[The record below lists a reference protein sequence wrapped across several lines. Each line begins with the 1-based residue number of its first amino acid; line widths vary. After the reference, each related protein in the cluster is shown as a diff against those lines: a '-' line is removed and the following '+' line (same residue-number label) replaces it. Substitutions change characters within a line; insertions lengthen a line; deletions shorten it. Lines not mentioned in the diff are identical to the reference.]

1 MNIIFVDIS
10 SWISIRTFFTSDTTC
25 PRRHWSRE
33 SRFFKILFFFF
44 YFFKFQFWFGFGA
57 GDSWSRESSNSIPTR
72 AVSQSHTAIGK
83 MNGDGRRPDLF
94 GESKS
99 LRIYKEEFI
108 LKNFNSSEN
117 LSENVFYK
125 LARDQCTTCLGKSN
139 CPQKS
144 IEGLVQPRRFIS
156 FARPWKPECPSNGA
170 SERVRIRDL

>member
-10 SWISIRTFFTSDTTC
+10 GWISIRIFFTSDTTC

-33 SRFFKILFFFF
+33 SRFFKILFFF

-94 GESKS
+94 GESKP
-99 LRIYKEEFI
+99 LRIYKEE
-108 LKNFNSSEN
+108 LKNFNLSEN
-117 LSENVFYK
+117 LSENIFYK
-125 LARDQCTTCLGKSN
+125 MARDQRSTFLGKYN
-139 CPQKS
+139 CPRKS
-144 IEGLVQPRRFIS
+144 IEGLDPKV
-156 FARPWKPECPSNGA
+156 FARP
-170 SERVRIRDL
+170 

>member
-33 SRFFKILFFFF
+33 SRFFKILFFF

-99 LRIYKEEFI
+99 LRICKEEFI
-108 LKNFNSSEN
+108 LKNFNLSEN

-125 LARDQCTTCLGKSN
+125 MARDQRTTCLGKYN

-156 FARPWKPECPSNGA
+156 FARPWKPECPSTWA
-170 SERVRIRDL
+170 SGRVRIRDL

>member
-10 SWISIRTFFTSDTTC
+10 GWISIRIFFTSDTTC

-33 SRFFKILFFFF
+33 SRFFKILFFF

-94 GESKS
+94 GESKP
-99 LRIYKEEFI
+99 LRIDKEEFI
-108 LKNFNSSEN
+108 LKNFNLYLRIYPRIYSVKWPGINGPLNPANIIVPKN
-117 LSENVFYK
+117 LLK
-125 LARDQCTTCLGKSN
+125 G
-139 CPQKS
+139 
-144 IEGLVQPRRFIS
+144 S
-156 FARPWKPECPSNGA
+156 FNP
-170 SERVRIRDL
+170 DD